1 MGRKVDLLVLHPQV
15 SSKSA
20 KKALNLFK
28 QGLIKEKVETR
39 FVDFEEVEV
48 FLNNGEVE
56 VSFGEFNLDEV
67 ENIFF
72 RKVGFNKDLA
82 FLISTL
88 SDRKGINFIDKLY
101 ARFYDS
107 TKLTQTFLFHMEN
120 ISAPKTYFSPVY
132 NKRKLLKAADFLGVP
147 FVVKECNSSQGKGV
161 SLIENKTQIEE
172 KLKSFSGKQIIL
184 QEFIANDFEYRVLV
198 TGSEIA
204 VVEKKIRNKNS
215 NEFRNNIHLG
225 AQEEFLDIN
234 SIDKSIQEL
243 ALKASSILSIQ
254 IAGVDIIE
262 DLEGNRFVTEVNSN
276 PGFTYDK
283 SVSNE
288 IPKLISF
295 LKKWTKKR

>member
-1 MGRKVDLLVLHPQV
+1 MEKKINLLVLHPRV
-15 SSKSA
+15 SSKNA

-28 QGLIKEKVETR
+28 NGLIKEKVDAR

-48 FLNNGEVE
+48 FLNNGEAE
-56 VSFGEFNLDEV
+56 VLFGEFNLNEV

-88 SDRKGINFIDKLY
+88 ADRKDINFTDKLY

-132 NKRKLLKAADFLGVP
+132 DKRKLFKAADFLGVP
-147 FVVKECNSSQGKGV
+147 FIVKECNSSQGKGV
-161 SLIENKTQIEE
+161 SLIENKNQIEE

-184 QEFIANDFEYRVLV
+184 QEFIKNDFEYRVLV
-198 TGSEIA
+198 TGSEVA
-204 VVEKKIRNKNS
+204 VVEKKIRDKNS
-215 NEFRNNIHLG
+215 NEFRNNVHLG
-225 AQEEFLDIN
+225 AQEEFLDI
-234 SIDKSIQEL
+234 SSVDKSMKDL
-243 ALKASSILSIQ
+243 ALKAADILGIQ
-254 IAGVDIIE
+254 IAGVDVIE
-262 DLEGNRFVTEVNSN
+262 DLKGNRFITEVNSN
-276 PGFTYDK
+276 PSFTYNE

-288 IPKLISF
+288 ISKLISF
-295 LKKWTKKR
+295 LKKWIGKE